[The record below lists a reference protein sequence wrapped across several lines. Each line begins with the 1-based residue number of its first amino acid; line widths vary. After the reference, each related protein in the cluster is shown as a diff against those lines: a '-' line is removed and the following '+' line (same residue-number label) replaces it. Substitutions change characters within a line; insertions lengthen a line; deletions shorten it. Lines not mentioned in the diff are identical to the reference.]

1 MNRQLNFSTGNL
13 IKTALAAGTA
23 LVLLAGC
30 GQEKKETEETAFDP
44 VDPLSLPLGDNQVQ
58 QQKYNANIPPID
70 ELKKQ
75 YKDWEKKH
83 KAELEPKRRYAY
95 NKLYTPFTHYPQQ
108 QIALPQP
115 PKTEV
120 FFARAPEGD
129 ENTKVAVLTT
139 QEPVEQVE
147 AFYADKLKKDGW
159 VPVAMK
165 GNTAYHEV
173 VAVKG
178 KRQLTV
184 TIYIDLYKDERVI
197 RIENKQKRNAPV

>member
-1 MNRQLNFSTGNL
+1 MNRQLNTGNL

-30 GQEKKETEETAFDP
+30 GQEKKETEETPFDP
-44 VDPLSLPLGDNQVQ
+44 VDPLSLPLGDNQPQ
-58 QQKYNANIPPID
+58 QQQQYNANIPPID

-83 KAELEPKRRYAY
+83 KAELEPKRRYAI
-95 NKLYTPFTHYPQQ
+95 NKLYKPFTVYPQQ
-108 QIALPQP
+108 AIALPQP

-120 FFARAPEGD
+120 FFARAPEG
-129 ENTKVAVLTT
+129 EEGSKVVVLTS
-139 QEPVEQVE
+139 QEPVETVE

-159 VPVAMK
+159 VPVKMK
-165 GNTAYHEV
+165 GNSAYHEV

-178 KRQLTV
+178 KRQITV
-184 TIYIDLYKDERVI
+184 TIYIDVYDDERVI
-197 RIENKQKRNAPV
+197 RIENKLKRNAA